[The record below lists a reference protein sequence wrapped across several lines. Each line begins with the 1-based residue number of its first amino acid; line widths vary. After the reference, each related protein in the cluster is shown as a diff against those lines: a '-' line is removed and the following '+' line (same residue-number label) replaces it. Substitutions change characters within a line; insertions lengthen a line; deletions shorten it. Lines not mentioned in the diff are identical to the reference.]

1 MEFGSGGGG
10 GGSGGGDHDSSDAHR
25 RKKRYHRHTAN
36 QIQRLEGYIIFYLS
50 TSSSMCLNLQALSM
64 ETEFYLFS
72 EVPLVYVIGN

>member
-36 QIQRLEGYIIFYLS
+36 QIQRLEGYIIFYLL
-50 TSSSMCLNLQALSM
+50 TPFIHVLKSSS
-64 ETEFYLFS
+64 FKY
-72 EVPLVYVIGN
+72 GNRVVSVV